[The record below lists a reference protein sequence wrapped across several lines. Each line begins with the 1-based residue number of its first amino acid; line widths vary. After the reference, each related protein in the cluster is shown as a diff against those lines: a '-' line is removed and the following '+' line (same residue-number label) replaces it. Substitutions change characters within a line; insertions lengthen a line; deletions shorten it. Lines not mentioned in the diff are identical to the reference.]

1 MRLNTLKPAVGAK
14 KKAKRLGR
22 GIGSGKGK
30 TCGCGH
36 KGQTARSGYSKKM
49 GFEGGQSPLQ
59 RRVPKF
65 GFKSLALA
73 SKAEIRLHELNK
85 LNSDHVINIKTL
97 REANLIR
104 AGVKNVKIILSGK
117 LEKPVTLSGIK
128 ATSGARKAIEMV
140 GGKIE

>member
-1 MRLNTLKPAVGAK
+1 MRLNTLRPAIGAK

-59 RRVPKF
+59 RRLPKF
-65 GFKSLALA
+65 GFKSLNLA
-73 SKAEIRLHELNK
+73 FNAEVRLHELNK
-85 LNSDHVINIKTL
+85 LNSGQIVDIKTL
-97 REANLIR
+97 REANLIGAR
-104 AGVKNVKIILSGK
+104 IKKVKIILSGK
-117 LEKPVTLSGIK
+117 LTQAVTLKGISV
-128 ATSGARKAIEMV
+128 TSGARKAIEAMN
-140 GGKIE
+140 GKVE